1 MSDAAGT
8 AHEAVPIGSKLMQIN
23 WLLLGLLCVLA
34 AIGLVALYSV
44 AQGAFEPWA
53 ERHALR
59 FMTGMSLL
67 LVISVV
73 PLTFW
78 FRMSYPAYLVALG
91 LLALVPLI
99 GFEAGGARRWIG
111 TPALSFQPSEL
122 MKLALVMMLARY
134 YQWLPKDQ
142 VSRPTAVLFPALAIL
157 LPVVLT
163 LQQPDLGTALL
174 FAIVGVGMMFLAG
187 VSYWYFIVSGG
198 FTMAA
203 IPVAYSML
211 HEYQRKR
218 IDVFL
223 NPETDP
229 LGSGYHITQ
238 SKIAF
243 ASGGLSGKGYMQ
255 GTQAQLNF
263 LPEKHTDFI
272 FTMIGEEWG
281 FIGSL
286 AVLAVFAAVLITL
299 LGMAVASRNRF
310 ARLLI
315 GGAALSLFVYVFI
328 NVAMVTGLVPVV
340 GVPLPL
346 VSYGGTSM
354 IVFLCAFGL
363 AMCGFVHRHRAFRRN
378 DLGAFW

>member
-1 MSDAAGT
+1 MSDAT
-8 AHEAVPIGSKLMQIN
+8 SNPNEPIPIGSKLMQLN

-34 AIGLVALYSV
+34 AIGLAALYSV
-44 AQGAFEPWA
+44 ADGSFQPWA

-59 FMTGMSLL
+59 FLAGMGGL
-67 LVISVV
+67 LVMSVI
-73 PLTFW
+73 PLAFW
-78 FRMSYPAYLVALG
+78 FRVSYPAYLFALI
-91 LLALVPLI
+91 LLALVPVI
-99 GFEAGGARRWIG
+99 GFEAMGAKRWIG
-111 TPALSFQPSEL
+111 TPAFGFQPSEL
-122 MKLALVMMLARY
+122 MKLTLVMMLARF

-142 VSRPTAVLFPALAIL
+142 VSKPIYVLIPTIAIL

-174 FAIVGVGMMFLAG
+174 FAIVGFGLMFLAG
-187 VSYWYFIVSGG
+187 VSYWYFLISGG
-198 FTMAA
+198 SVIAA
-203 IPVAYSML
+203 IPVAYSFL
-211 HEYQRKR
+211 HDYQRKR
-218 IDVFL
+218 IEVFL

-255 GTQAQLNF
+255 GTQGQLNF

-281 FIGSL
+281 FIG
-286 AVLAVFAAVLITL
+286 AVFVLAVFGAVLITL
-299 LGMAVASRNRF
+299 LGMALASRNRY
-310 ARLLI
+310 ARLVI
-315 GGAALSLFVYVFI
+315 AGASLSLFVYVFI

-354 IVFLCAFGL
+354 TAFLFAFGL
-363 AMCGFVHRHRAFRRN
+363 AMCGFVHRHRAFRRQ
-378 DLGAFW
+378 DLGAIW

>member
-1 MSDAAGT
+1 MSET
-8 AHEAVPIGSKLMQIN
+8 TENPNEPIPIGTKLLRLN
-23 WLLLGLLCVLA
+23 WLLLALLCVLA
-34 AIGLVALYSV
+34 GIGLVALYSV
-44 AQGAFEPWA
+44 ADGSFDPWA
-53 ERHALR
+53 ERHIMRFLAGMGAL
-59 FMTGMSLL
+59 LI
-67 LVISVV
+67 ISVV

-78 FRMSYPAYLVALG
+78 FRLSYPIYLVALG
-91 LLALVPLI
+91 LLALVPFV
-99 GFEAGGARRWIG
+99 GFEAMGAKRWIG

-122 MKLALVMMLARY
+122 MKIALVLMLARY
-134 YQWLPKDQ
+134 YQWLPKEK
-142 VSRPTAVLFPALAIL
+142 VSKPVYVVLPAVAIL
-157 LPVVLT
+157 VPVAFT

-174 FAIVGVGMMFLAG
+174 FAVVGFGLMFLAG
-187 VSYWYFIVSGG
+187 VSYWYFIATGASGI
-198 FTMAA
+198 AA
-203 IPVAYSML
+203 VPIAYSML

-218 IDVFL
+218 IETFL

-243 ASGGLSGKGYMQ
+243 AAGGVSGKGYMQ
-255 GTQAQLNF
+255 GTQSQLDF

-281 FIGSL
+281 FLGSTV
-286 AVLAVFAAVLITL
+286 VLAVFAMLLLTL
-299 LGMAVASRNRF
+299 LGMALASRNRF

-315 GGAALSLFVYVFI
+315 AGASLGLFVYVFI

-354 IVFLCAFGL
+354 TTFLIAFGL
-363 AMCGFVHRHRAFRRN
+363 AMSGFVHRHRAFRRQ
-378 DLGAFW
+378 DLSAVW